1 MDGCV
6 VCSIWSP
13 NSHGMQ
19 ISPTGCKT
27 IYSAEPRINSSSHS
41 TMTLVLEDYFSVQ
54 VFFIVLRETIELA
67 IIILVLL
74 AFVNKSLLQ
83 DSKNLQEN
91 HTEEESGNCSSL
103 NEQIAPNEKV
113 LNSLRWQIWI
123 GGLFGFLGCLV
134 VGAVILVAF
143 YTIGAD
149 LWSSTEHYWEATFSV
164 IASVIISAMGV
175 KILRVN
181 RMQQKW
187 HHKLGSIINSNS
199 QLMDVAK
206 STASWSER
214 NAMFILPFVT
224 TLREG
229 LEAIVFVGGIGI
241 NENTTV
247 ASIVNSAIIA
257 IIIGVVVGFVLYRS
271 GNTLSLQWFLII
283 STCFLYLVAAG
294 LFSKGIWQFELQ
306 LFIDKCGGLDV
317 SETGNGPGS
326 YDIKSSVWHVN
337 CCNGEMPE
345 DGVQWMLF
353 TAIFGW
359 TNSATY
365 GSVIGYIVYWAA
377 VILMFWS
384 LLYEDKHG
392 MLPFV
397 PVKWQL
403 KRIRK
408 RLYFSVPQQ
417 QQGRES
423 VELVNSQTP
432 LQVA

>member
-1 MDGCV
+1 
-6 VCSIWSP
+6 
-13 NSHGMQ
+13 
-19 ISPTGCKT
+19 
-27 IYSAEPRINSSSHS
+27 
-41 TMTLVLEDYFSVQ
+41 MTRSLEDYFSVQ

-67 IIILVLL
+67 IIISVLL
-74 AFVNKSLLQ
+74 ALANKSLLQ
-83 DSKNLQEN
+83 DSDSLLQDN
-91 HTEEESGNCSSL
+91 PTEEVSENCSRQ
-103 NEQIAPNEKV
+103 NESSTLPNAEMLSTV
-113 LNSLRWQIWI
+113 RWQIWA
-123 GGLFGFLGCLV
+123 GGLCGFLGCLV

-187 HHKLGSIINSNS
+187 HHKLGTILNKNA
-199 QLMDVAK
+199 QMMDVAEK
-206 STASWSER
+206 TSSFSDR

-247 ASIVNSAIIA
+247 ASIVNSALLA
-257 IIIGVVVGFVLYRS
+257 MIIGTIVGVILYRS
-271 GNTLSLQWFLII
+271 GNTLSLQWFLIV

-294 LFSKGIWQFELQ
+294 LFSKGVWQFELQ
-306 LFIDKCGGLDV
+306 SFIDKCGGMDV
-317 SETGNGPGS
+317 SETGHGPGS
-326 YDIKSSVWHVN
+326 YDISKSVWHVN

-353 TAIFGW
+353 TAVFGW

-365 GSVIGYIVYWAA
+365 GSVTAYTLYWIA
-377 VILMFWS
+377 VITMFTS
-384 LLYEDKHG
+384 LVYENKHG
-392 MLPFV
+392 MLPLI
-397 PVKWQL
+397 PIKWQA

-408 RLYFSVPQQ
+408 RLYFALPPEQHRQSQ
-417 QQGRES
+417 
-423 VELVNSQTP
+423 ELINSSTP

>member
-1 MDGCV
+1 MV
-6 VCSIWSP
+6 RS
-13 NSHGMQ
+13 
-19 ISPTGCKT
+19 
-27 IYSAEPRINSSSHS
+27 
-41 TMTLVLEDYFSVQ
+41 LEDYFSVQ

-67 IIILVLL
+67 IIISVLL
-74 AFVNKSLLQ
+74 AFVHKSLLQ
-83 DSKNLQEN
+83 DPKALSQDNPTDSEVEN
-91 HTEEESGNCSSL
+91 SSQGSEL
-103 NEQIAPNEKV
+103 ANAPNEK
-113 LNSLRWQIWI
+113 LLSSFKWQIWV
-123 GGLFGFLGCLV
+123 GGLCGFLGCLL

-149 LWSSTEHYWEATFSV
+149 LWSSTEHYWEATFSI

-187 HHKLGSIINSNS
+187 HHKLGSIINNDSRF
-199 QLMDVAK
+199 MEAAK
-206 STASWSER
+206 ATASWSEK
-214 NAMFILPFVT
+214 NSMFILPFVT

-247 ASIVNSAIIA
+247 ASIVNSAILA
-257 IIIGVVVGFVLYRS
+257 IIIGTIVGVVLYRS
-271 GNTLSLQWFLII
+271 GNTLSLQWFLIV

-306 LFIDKCGGLDV
+306 RFIDKCGGMDV
-317 SETGNGPGS
+317 SETGHGPGS
-326 YDIKSSVWHVN
+326 YDIANSVWHVN

-365 GSVIGYIVYWAA
+365 GSVIGYLAYWAA

-384 LLYEDKHG
+384 LLYEEKHG
-392 MLPFV
+392 YLPLV
-397 PVKWQL
+397 PIKWQR

-408 RLYFSVPQQ
+408 RLHFTVPQQ
-417 QQGRES
+417 SRQSQES
-423 VELVNSQTP
+423 VSSTTP